1 MAYKGKYRQAK
12 APVSA
17 WKVIVIVLLCIVLV
31 VGGVAAAGWFYL
43 NSKLEKITQAELVE
57 RDVTGMDLSSLIG
70 NLDET
75 EPTVPEETAETEP
88 TTEETEPTTEETE
101 PPTEEETEP
110 DYGESGKVVN
120 ILLIGQDSRAG
131 EDSKLADGIM
141 LLTLNKE
148 TRTLAMTSFLRDS
161 YVQLPPE
168 YRGHTC
174 GWNRINTSYALG
186 YVWFGTGGA
195 MEMMDLTLERN
206 YGVKVD
212 GNIEVSFDTVVNV
225 VDAIGGV
232 EIYLEGDEYTA
243 MKFWENAW
251 NINYEYLGVD
261 KHVEISEGWTT
272 LNGDLALAYARE
284 RHVNNADNDM
294 KRTARQRA
302 VIEAMLQKLVKM
314 SPTELDNLV
323 NMVCEEI
330 ITDISVEDM
339 KMYIT
344 ELLPYIFNLNT
355 VSYQCPTEGSYWGEM
370 VQLPDGEGGV
380 LKIDFNKNRKMLEAI
395 QQGEIPEL

>member
-1 MAYKGKYRQAK
+1 MAYKGHYRQAK
-12 APVSA
+12 PPVSA
-17 WKVIVIVLLCIVLV
+17 WKIILIVLLCIVLL
-31 VGGVAAAGWFYL
+31 VGGVATAGWFYL
-43 NSKLEKITQAELVE
+43 NSKLEKITQAQIVE
-57 RDVTGMDLSSLIG
+57 QDVTGKDLSALIG

-75 EPTVPEETAETEP
+75 EPSVPEEIAETTEATEATTEEP
-88 TTEETEPTTEETE
+88 TTE
-101 PPTEEETEP
+101 PPTEETEP
-110 DYGESGKVVN
+110 DYGQSGKVVN
-120 ILLIGQDSRAG
+120 ILVIGQDSRAG
-131 EDSKLADGIM
+131 EESKLADGIM

-186 YVWFGTGGA
+186 YSWFGDGGA
-195 MEMMDLTLERN
+195 MEMIDLTLERN
-206 YGVKVD
+206 YGVQVD
-212 GNIEVSFDTVVNV
+212 GNVEVSFDTVIHL
-225 VDAIGGV
+225 VDALGGV
-232 EIYLEGDEYTA
+232 DINLVGDEFTTMEWWADIY
-243 MKFWENAW
+243 NGQ
-251 NINYEYLGVD
+251 YEWLGLD
-261 KHVEISEGWTT
+261 KRIEIHEGVTT

-284 RHVNNADNDM
+284 RHMNNADNDM
-294 KRTARQRA
+294 NRAGRQRIL
-302 VIEAMLQKLVKM
+302 IEEIIRKLTQL
-314 SPTELDNLV
+314 SPLELDKMV

-330 ITDISVEDM
+330 ITDISVDDM

-380 LKIDFNKNRKMLEAI
+380 LKIDFNRNRKMMEAV
-395 QQGEIPEL
+395 QKGEIPDL

>member
-1 MAYKGKYRQAK
+1 MAYKGHYRQAA

-17 WKVIVIVLLCIVLV
+17 WKVILIVLLCIVLL
-31 VGGVAAAGWFYL
+31 VGGIATAGWFYL
-43 NSKLEKITQAELVE
+43 NSKLEKITQAQIVE
-57 RDVTGMDLSSLIG
+57 QDVTGKDLSALIG

-75 EPTVPEETAETEP
+75 EPSVPDEMTEATEATTEEP
-88 TTEETEPTTEETE
+88 TTE
-101 PPTEEETEP
+101 PPTEETEP
-110 DYGESGKVVN
+110 DYGESGKIVN
-120 ILLIGQDSRAG
+120 ILLIGQDARDG

-161 YVQLPPE
+161 YVQMPPE

-186 YVWFGTGGA
+186 YSWFGNGGA
-195 MEMMDLTLERN
+195 MEMLDLTLERN

-212 GNIEVSFDTVVNV
+212 GNVEVCFDTVVNV
-225 VDAIGGV
+225 VDALGGV
-232 EIYLEGDEYTA
+232 DIYLEGDELTT
-243 MKFWENAW
+243 MDW
-251 NINYEYLGVD
+251 
-261 KHVEISEGWTT
+261 WTT
-272 LNGDLALAYARE
+272 VFNDKYIRLGWDKRVEVHEGMNTLDGLMALAYARE
-284 RHVNNADNDM
+284 RHMNYADNDM
-294 KRTARQRA
+294 NRAGRQRKI
-302 VIEAMLQKLVKM
+302 IEEIIRKLTKL
-314 SPTELDNLV
+314 SPMELDNMV

-330 ITDISVEDM
+330 ITDISVDDM

-344 ELLPYIFNLNT
+344 ELLPYIFDLNT

-380 LKIDFNKNRKMLEAI
+380 LKIDFNRNRKMMEAI
-395 QQGEIPEL
+395 QLGETPEP